1 MSETPVLEE
10 RGREREK
17 ERGTGTGKEGEINL
31 TRKALLRMEVC

>member
-17 ERGTGTGKEGEINL
+17 ERGTGTGKEEEINL